1 MRILRHESS
10 NSFTVEWIKH
20 YLHDDHIRL
29 KMQLTIYADGSM
41 TFLYQNLLPQLL
53 QMAEDGGY
61 PVVIGIQEGFA
72 KPDDVD
78 RRKYLNFL
86 K

>member
-1 MRILRHESS
+1 
-10 NSFTVEWIKH
+10 
-20 YLHDDHIRL
+20 
-29 KMQLTIYADGSM
+29 MQLTIYADGSM

-78 RRKYLNFL
+78 RRKY
-86 K
+86 